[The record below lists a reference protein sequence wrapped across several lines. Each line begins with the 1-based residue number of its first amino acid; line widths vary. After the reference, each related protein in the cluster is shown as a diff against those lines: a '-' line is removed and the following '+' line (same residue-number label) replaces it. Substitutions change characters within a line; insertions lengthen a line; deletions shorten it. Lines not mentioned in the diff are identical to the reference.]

1 MLINQIL
8 ISIATKFPVPVLVHD
23 DFTRIFICLTGL
35 LLLSAIL
42 YRVIRYYNNG
52 K

>member
-8 ISIATKFPVPVLVHD
+8 ISVATKLPVPVLVHD
-23 DFTRIFICLTGL
+23 DFTRIFLCLTGI

-42 YRVIRYYNNG
+42 YRVIRNFNA
-52 K
+52 